1 MLRSGQFEN
10 SLKLYRSVH
19 AKFDPIR
26 QQLEAFIASTTDPA
40 VYYDKLTSD
49 DRLAVDSQLS
59 QLTISWAREETQ
71 DEHVFGMI
79 EDVQHSRQL
88 IKASRKL
95 AAKLNAVL
103 LVPTR
108 IKAFPEV
115 RFRVQSALELL
126 NRASRARMILA
137 SGLDDFEVEG
147 GELGGIQRERQKVT
161 QRLEWLPLSEAQ
173 FAERDEAGERQW
185 NKVSQGLQQLL
196 LEVERLNAVANG
208 LRRVLREADQHGVTA
223 DVASVERFRVEI
235 DANERELQLYRKQLD
250 EYREAIVL
258 GRAQSGFGDQ
268 RYVDDEEARRH
279 FRELF
284 RRELQLYA
292 AGTGGES
299 GRSFAR
305 TAQPLLLRL
314 EAAEARLEEQLQAYD
329 RETRE
334 LAAELGRKVSSEVA
348 ALETYA
354 RSLDGLDREAR
365 VLIGEVALKNFARV
379 RDRLKSVVLRAD
391 VGIVQE
397 AWESREEQR
406 VRVRNLLRERSREEQ
421 NLNDELREVLEDA
434 EDDK

>member
-1 MLRSGQFEN
+1 
-10 SLKLYRSVH
+10 
-19 AKFDPIR
+19 
-26 QQLEAFIASTTDPA
+26 
-40 VYYDKLTSD
+40 
-49 DRLAVDSQLS
+49 
-59 QLTISWAREETQ
+59 
-71 DEHVFGMI
+71 
-79 EDVQHSRQL
+79 
-88 IKASRKL
+88 
-95 AAKLNAVL
+95 
-103 LVPTR
+103 
-108 IKAFPEV
+108 
-115 RFRVQSALELL
+115 
-126 NRASRARMILA
+126 
-137 SGLDDFEVEG
+137 
-147 GELGGIQRERQKVT
+147 VT

-305 TAQPLLLRL
+305 TAQPLLLRR